1 MSRKAYKILT
11 DIDLSRN
18 QLLNVST
25 IEGPAI
31 DNLSKDL
38 KIHAD
43 KGDLRIETV
52 SDGNESES
60 KGNITLGI
68 SKDKKSI
75 SIKPNATV
83 DIKDNNVTI
92 NGTDSLILKSKN
104 AKDDNSITLTS
115 KDNTIAIDADII
127 KIGADKKEENSKGDI
142 SKVIEYISHRE
153 SHVDTQD
160 LTNNSYTQTVN
171 NNLSLTTGDQFSVA
185 AKKTLNVI
193 AGETDTYEGKFDADQ
208 GAYLLNIETAGIEG
222 KFESTETVDNLRIR
236 NSQKFQGSEFDI
248 DSIDISLDANTISIG
263 TEDPRN
269 TSLKIYGGV
278 SENEPTFKL
287 EVADDQSEM
296 TLKDL
301 HTENLEIKK
310 DLHLSTSET
319 NYITVDSAVDLK
331 TPKLT
336 LGYENGN
343 PNVLTMETSE
353 EGTKTSLNVD
363 YALVNKKLTS
373 SVESDL
379 NGITT
384 IAGTLNVNKEL
395 IEGDST
401 VEGASLTVDSKDI
414 TLGKKKTKNLKI
426 KTSENIIEETPSKTL
441 ETTISYTHTAA
452 GTYKVVRAEDF
463 EINALENDSYIKAN
477 TLKAN
482 NNVQIGSP
490 NRGVDIYWDNLS
502 KSLVFTR
509 WE

>member
-11 DIDLSRN
+11 DLDLSRN
-18 QLLNVST
+18 KLLNVSN

-43 KGDLRIETV
+43 KGNLRIETT
-52 SDGNESES
+52 SGGSEPES

-68 SKDKKSI
+68 RGISKDKTSI
-75 SIKPNATV
+75 SINPDAKVSIEDNDVTV
-83 DIKDNNVTI
+83 
-92 NGTDSLILKSKN
+92 NGTGSLVLKSKN

-127 KIGADKKEENSKGDI
+127 KIGSEKDYISTVNEYVNSNISTINEQTLNNSK
-142 SKVIEYISHRE
+142 
-153 SHVDTQD
+153 
-160 LTNNSYTQTVN
+160 YTQTVSD
-171 NNLSLTTGDQFSVA
+171 NLSLTTNKEFSITA
-185 AKKTLNVI
+185 EKTLKVV
-193 AGETDTYEGKFDADQ
+193 AGKTGTYEGKFDANK
-208 GAYLLNIETAGIEG
+208 GAYLLNIETVGN

-236 NSQKFQGSEFDI
+236 NSQKFEGYEFDI
-248 DSIDISLDANTISIG
+248 DSTNIFLDASNISIG
-263 TEDPRN
+263 TGTPLN
-269 TSLKIYGGV
+269 TSLKIYGNGE
-278 SENEPTFKL
+278 SFKL
-287 EVADDQSEM
+287 EVENEQSEM

-301 HTENLEIKK
+301 HTENLEIFKNVSLNAE
-310 DLHLSTSET
+310 D
-319 NYITVDSAVDLK
+319 NNNITVKKSVDLK

-353 EGTKTSLNVD
+353 DGSTNTSLDTDRATISNT
-363 YALVNKKLTS
+363 LTS
-373 SVESDL
+373 NAASNLS
-379 NGITT
+379 GTTT
-384 IAGTLNVNKEL
+384 IAGTLNVNNEL

-401 VEGASLTVDSKDI
+401 VEGTSLTVDSKDI

-426 KTSENIIEETPSKTL
+426 KTSENIVEETPSKTL
-441 ETTISYTHTAA
+441 ETTTSYTHTAA

-490 NRGVDIYWDNLS
+490 NSGVDIYWDNLS
-502 KSLVFTR
+502 KSLVFTK